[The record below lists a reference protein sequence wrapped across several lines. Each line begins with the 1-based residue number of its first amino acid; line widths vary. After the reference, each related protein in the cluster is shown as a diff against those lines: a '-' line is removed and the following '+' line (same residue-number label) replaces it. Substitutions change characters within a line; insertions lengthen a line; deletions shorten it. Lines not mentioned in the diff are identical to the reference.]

1 MGDVEEEPSR
11 VVAESENNDDDD
23 DEVIDNHEEGL
34 HSVARVELSLENI
47 TYAPVVRSGAS
58 AKGSDGEG
66 TGLLSCLK
74 SQSGGNAEIKSRKVV
89 LQDVTA
95 RVAPH
100 MLSAWMGPSGSGKT
114 SLVSVA
120 AGYCPKSDLIDE
132 STVRSNGNR
141 GRPPAHMVSV
151 VHQEDLMLP
160 NLTVAETIAFAAR
173 LKNSD
178 VDVSAEAVTRLVDE
192 TIDELGLSSCR
203 DSLVG
208 GVATRGISGGER
220 KRLAVAVELVGRPS
234 VLLMDE
240 PTSNLD
246 STTAYA
252 LMATLKALAR
262 AGHSIAVVVH
272 QPRTEIFNLFDN
284 LLLLSRGKAVYSGRP
299 DGVQAYLESVP
310 TVTPL
315 PSMTGIADWVM
326 DVISLDE
333 KRDGGAGSVLAN
345 HWKESLHLENGEGQ
359 SSSMTGGHLRKSRR
373 LSTLA
378 ELHAEPKFKTGFPTQ
393 LRMLIKRS
401 WIQQRGE
408 RLTRVA
414 CIFTAAY
421 VIFTSILYF
430 RLPDTPNYVFE
441 RTSLLF
447 FMIITQGNGIVT
459 SSVGSFSRERALLN
473 RERAKKLY
481 GVLPYFLAKTLSD
494 LTMTTLLP
502 LVYGIILYWIANL
515 RATAAA
521 FFTFVLIFYLTV
533 STAQATGLLLSVAI
547 PNLQAALML
556 APTLMI
562 FIVILAGFYVPLDN
576 LNPAIEWA
584 SWASFARYGY
594 SALII
599 NEFSGRTIEC
609 VSDTIDEEGLCP
621 LPGDSVVASIGLTGA
636 FTNLW
641 LNVVIVVAI
650 QVLIRAITYWLLRR
664 SR

>member
-1 MGDVEEEPSR
+1 MDDVEQ
-11 VVAESENNDDDD
+11 AAAGSENDE
-23 DEVIDNHEEGL
+23 EVIDVNENEEDGL
-34 HSVARVELSLENI
+34 HSVGQIELSLENI
-47 TYAPVVRSGAS
+47 TYAPVVRSGRGVKSS
-58 AKGSDGEG
+58 AGSGG
-66 TGLLSCLK
+66 FCSCLK
-74 SQSGGNAEIKSRKVV
+74 SQSSRGNSEIKSRKVV
-89 LQDVTA
+89 LQDVSA
-95 RVAPH
+95 KVSPY

-151 VHQEDLMLP
+151 VHQDDLMLP

-178 VDVSAEAVTRLVDE
+178 VDVSNEAVARLVDE
-192 TIDELGLSSCR
+192 TITELGLSSCR

-208 GVATRGISGGER
+208 GVSTRGISGGER

-234 VLLMDE
+234 ILLMDE

-246 STTAYA
+246 STAAYA
-252 LMATLKALAR
+252 LMTTLKELAR

-272 QPRTEIFNLFDN
+272 QPRTEIFNLFDD
-284 LLLLSRGKAVYSGRP
+284 LLLLSRGRAVYSGRP
-299 DGVQAYLESVP
+299 DGVQNYLESVP
-310 TVTPL
+310 TVAPL
-315 PSMTGIADWVM
+315 PKMTGIADWVM
-326 DVISLDE
+326 DSISLDE

-345 HWKESLHLENGEGQ
+345 YWRDENDKAH
-359 SSSMTGGHLRKSRR
+359 SKAMTNMHRSRSMR

-378 ELHAEPKFKTGFPTQ
+378 ELHAEPKFKTRFSTQ
-393 LRMLIKRS
+393 LKLLVKRS

-414 CIFTAAY
+414 CIFTSAY

-430 RLPDTPNYVFE
+430 RLPDTTDYVFP

-481 GVLPYFLAKTLSD
+481 GVFPYFLAKTLSD

-521 FFTFVLIFYLTV
+521 FFAFVMIFYLTV

-599 NEFSGRTIEC
+599 NEFSGRDIEC
-609 VSDTIDEEGLCP
+609 GSDAIDNEGDACP
-621 LPGDSVVASIGLTGA
+621 LSGDDVVSSIGLSGA

-641 LNVVIVVAI
+641 LNVIIVVLI
-650 QVLIRAITYWLLRR
+650 QLFIRALTYWLLRR

>member
-1 MGDVEEEPSR
+1 MDDVER
-11 VVAESENNDDDD
+11 QAAAGSENDE
-23 DEVIDNHEEGL
+23 EVIDVNENEEDGL
-34 HSVARVELSLENI
+34 HSVGQIELSLENI
-47 TYAPVVRSGAS
+47 TYAPVVRSGRGVKS
-58 AKGSDGEG
+58 SGGSGG
-66 TGLLSCLK
+66 FCSCLK
-74 SQSGGNAEIKSRKVV
+74 SQSSGGNSEIKSRKVV
-89 LQDVTA
+89 LQDVSA
-95 RVAPH
+95 KVSPY

-151 VHQEDLMLP
+151 VHQDDLMLP

-178 VDVSAEAVTRLVDE
+178 VDVSNEAVARLVDE
-192 TIDELGLSSCR
+192 TITELGLSSCR

-208 GVATRGISGGER
+208 GVSTRGISGGER

-234 VLLMDE
+234 ILLMDE

-246 STTAYA
+246 STAAFA
-252 LMATLKALAR
+252 LMTTLKELAR

-272 QPRTEIFNLFDN
+272 QPRTEIFNLFDD
-284 LLLLSRGKAVYSGRP
+284 LLLLSRGRAVYSGRP
-299 DGVQAYLESVP
+299 DGVQNYLESVP
-310 TVTPL
+310 TVAPL
-315 PSMTGIADWVM
+315 PKMTGIADWVM
-326 DVISLDE
+326 DSISLDE

-345 HWKESLHLENGEGQ
+345 YWRDENDKAH
-359 SSSMTGGHLRKSRR
+359 SKAMANMHRSRSMR

-378 ELHAEPKFKTGFPTQ
+378 ELHAEPKFKTRFSTQ
-393 LRMLIKRS
+393 LKLLVKRS

-414 CIFTAAY
+414 CIFTSAY

-430 RLPDTPNYVFE
+430 RLPDTTDYVFP

-481 GVLPYFLAKTLSD
+481 GVFPYFLAKTLSD

-521 FFTFVLIFYLTV
+521 FFAFVMIFYLTV

-599 NEFSGRTIEC
+599 NEFSGRDIEC
-609 VSDTIDEEGLCP
+609 GSDAIDNEGDACP
-621 LPGDSVVASIGLTGA
+621 LSGDDVVSSIGLSGA

-641 LNVVIVVAI
+641 LNVIIVVLI
-650 QVLIRAITYWLLRR
+650 QLFIRALTYWLLRR

>member
-1 MGDVEEEPSR
+1 MDDVEQ
-11 VVAESENNDDDD
+11 AAAGSENDE
-23 DEVIDNHEEGL
+23 EVIDVNENEEDGL
-34 HSVARVELSLENI
+34 HSVGQIELSLENI
-47 TYAPVVRSGAS
+47 TYAPVVRSGRGVKS
-58 AKGSDGEG
+58 SGGSGG
-66 TGLLSCLK
+66 FCSCLK
-74 SQSGGNAEIKSRKVV
+74 SQSSGGNSEIKSRKVV
-89 LQDVTA
+89 LQDVSA
-95 RVAPH
+95 KVSPY

-151 VHQEDLMLP
+151 VHQDDLMLP

-178 VDVSAEAVTRLVDE
+178 VDVSNEAVARLVDE
-192 TIDELGLSSCR
+192 TITELGLSSCR

-208 GVATRGISGGER
+208 GVSTRGISGGER

-234 VLLMDE
+234 ILLMDE

-246 STTAYA
+246 STAAYA
-252 LMATLKALAR
+252 LMTTLKELAR

-272 QPRTEIFNLFDN
+272 QPRTEIFNLFDD
-284 LLLLSRGKAVYSGRP
+284 LLLLSRGRAVYSGRP
-299 DGVQAYLESVP
+299 DGVQNYLESVP
-310 TVTPL
+310 TVAPL
-315 PSMTGIADWVM
+315 PKMTGIADWVM
-326 DVISLDE
+326 DSISLDE

-345 HWKESLHLENGEGQ
+345 YWRDENDKAH
-359 SSSMTGGHLRKSRR
+359 SKAMTNMHRSRSMR

-378 ELHAEPKFKTGFPTQ
+378 ELHAEPKFKTRFSTQ
-393 LRMLIKRS
+393 LKLLVKRS

-414 CIFTAAY
+414 CIFTSAY

-430 RLPDTPNYVFE
+430 RLPDTTDYVFP

-481 GVLPYFLAKTLSD
+481 GVFPYFLAKTLSD

-521 FFTFVLIFYLTV
+521 FFAFVLIFYLTV

-599 NEFSGRTIEC
+599 NEFSGRDIEC
-609 VSDTIDEEGLCP
+609 GSDAIDNEGDACP
-621 LPGDSVVASIGLTGA
+621 LSGDDVVSSIGLSGA

-641 LNVVIVVAI
+641 LNVIIVVLI
-650 QVLIRAITYWLLRR
+650 QLFIRALTYWLLRR

>member
-1 MGDVEEEPSR
+1 MVNVEEAPACDMR
-11 VVAESENNDDDD
+11 VGESNENDEEVEEVCSLNDGD
-23 DEVIDNHEEGL
+23 EGL
-34 HSVARVELSLENI
+34 HSVAQIELSLENI
-47 TYAPVVRSGAS
+47 TYAPIVRSGAG
-58 AKGSDGEG
+58 AKSG
-66 TGLLSCLK
+66 
-74 SQSGGNAEIKSRKVV
+74 SGGGGGSRGSNAEIKSRKII
-89 LQDVTA
+89 LEGVTA

-100 MLSAWMGPSGSGKT
+100 TLSAWMGPSGSGKT

-120 AGYCPKSDLIDE
+120 AGYCPKSDLIDM

-173 LKNSD
+173 LMNSD
-178 VDVSAEAVTRLVDE
+178 VDVSGEAVARLVDE
-192 TIDELGLSSCR
+192 TIGELGLSSCR

-234 VLLMDE
+234 ILLLDE
-240 PTSNLD
+240 PTSGLD
-246 STTAYA
+246 STTAFS
-252 LMATLKALAR
+252 LMATLKQLAR

-272 QPRTEIFNLFDN
+272 QPRTEIFNLFDD

-310 TVTPL
+310 TVTSL

-345 HWKESLHLENGEGQ
+345 HWKESQFENEKGL
-359 SSSMTGGHLRKSRR
+359 SNRRKSSRR

-378 ELHAEPKFKTGFPTQ
+378 ELYAEPKFKTGFVTQ
-393 LRMLIKRS
+393 FRMLVKRS
-401 WIQQRGE
+401 YIQQRGE

-421 VIFTSILYF
+421 VFFTSILYF
-430 RLPDTPNYVFE
+430 RLPDTTNYVFE

-481 GVLPYFLAKTLSD
+481 GVLPYFLAKTISD

-521 FFTFVLIFYLTV
+521 FFAFVLIFYLTV
-533 STAQATGLLLSVAI
+533 STAQATGLILSVAI

-599 NEFSGRTIEC
+599 NEFGGRDIEC
-609 VSDTIDEEGLCP
+609 GSDAVDEEGEGCP
-621 LPGDSVVASIGLTGA
+621 LSGNDVVASIGLRGA

-641 LNVVIVVAI
+641 LNVVTVVAI
-650 QVLIRAITYWLLRR
+650 QVLIRGMTYWLLRR

>member
-1 MGDVEEEPSR
+1 MANVEEAPAHDVR
-11 VVAESENNDDDD
+11 VGESSKNDE
-23 DEVIDNHEEGL
+23 EVEEVSLNDGEEGL
-34 HSVARVELSLENI
+34 HSVAQIELSLENI
-47 TYAPVVRSGAS
+47 TYAPVVRSGS
-58 AKGSDGEG
+58 
-66 TGLLSCLK
+66 
-74 SQSGGNAEIKSRKVV
+74 NAEIKSRKVI
-89 LQDVTA
+89 LENVTA
-95 RVAPH
+95 KVSPH
-100 MLSAWMGPSGSGKT
+100 TLSAWMGPSGSGKT

-178 VDVSAEAVTRLVDE
+178 VDVSGEAVTRLVDE

-234 VLLMDE
+234 ILLLDE
-240 PTSNLD
+240 PTSGLD
-246 STTAYA
+246 STTAFS
-252 LMATLKALAR
+252 LMATLKQLAR

-272 QPRTEIFNLFDN
+272 QPRTEIFNLFDD

-310 TVTPL
+310 SVTPL
-315 PSMTGIADWVM
+315 PSMTGIADWLM
-326 DVISLDE
+326 DVISHDE
-333 KRDGGAGSVLAN
+333 KLDGGAGSVLAN
-345 HWKESLHLENGEGQ
+345 HWKESQLENERGLT
-359 SSSMTGGHLRKSRR
+359 SRRKSSRR

-378 ELHAEPKFKTGFPTQ
+378 ELHAEPKFKTGFITQ
-393 LRMLIKRS
+393 FRMLIKRS

-421 VIFTSILYF
+421 VFFTSILYF
-430 RLPDTPNYVFE
+430 RLPDTTNYVFE

-494 LTMTTLLP
+494 MSMTTLLP

-533 STAQATGLLLSVAI
+533 STAQATGLILSVAI

-599 NEFSGRTIEC
+599 NEFAGRNIEC
-609 VSDTIDEEGLCP
+609 GSDAIDEEGEGCP
-621 LPGDSVVASIGLTGA
+621 LSGDEVVASIGLSGA

-641 LNVVIVVAI
+641 LNVAIVVAI
-650 QVLIRAITYWLLRR
+650 QVLIRAMTYWLLRR

>member
-1 MGDVEEEPSR
+1 
-11 VVAESENNDDDD
+11 
-23 DEVIDNHEEGL
+23 
-34 HSVARVELSLENI
+34 
-47 TYAPVVRSGAS
+47 
-58 AKGSDGEG
+58 
-66 TGLLSCLK
+66 
-74 SQSGGNAEIKSRKVV
+74 
-89 LQDVTA
+89 
-95 RVAPH
+95 

-151 VHQEDLMLP
+151 VHQDDLMLP
-160 NLTVAETIAFAAR
+160 NLTVAETIVFAAR

-178 VDVSAEAVTRLVDE
+178 VDVSSEAVARLVDE
-192 TIDELGLSSCR
+192 TITELGLSSCR

-208 GVATRGISGGER
+208 GVSTRGISGGER

-234 VLLMDE
+234 ILLMDE

-246 STTAYA
+246 STAAYA
-252 LMATLKALAR
+252 LMTTLKELAR

-272 QPRTEIFNLFDN
+272 QPRTEIFNLFDD
-284 LLLLSRGKAVYSGRP
+284 LLLLSRGRAVYSGRP
-299 DGVQAYLESVP
+299 DGVQNYLESVP
-310 TVTPL
+310 TVAPL
-315 PSMTGIADWVM
+315 PKMTGIADWVM
-326 DVISLDE
+326 DSISLDE

-345 HWKESLHLENGEGQ
+345 YWRDENDKAH
-359 SSSMTGGHLRKSRR
+359 SKAMANMHRSRSMR

-378 ELHAEPKFKTGFPTQ
+378 ELHAEPKFKTRFSTQ
-393 LRMLIKRS
+393 LKLLVKRS

-414 CIFTAAY
+414 CIFTSAY

-430 RLPDTPNYVFE
+430 RLPDTTDYVFP

-481 GVLPYFLAKTLSD
+481 GVFPYFLAKTLSD

-521 FFTFVLIFYLTV
+521 FFAFVMIFYLTV

-599 NEFSGRTIEC
+599 NEFSGRDIEC
-609 VSDTIDEEGLCP
+609 GSDAIDNEGDACP
-621 LPGDSVVASIGLTGA
+621 LSGDDVVSSIGLSGA

-641 LNVVIVVAI
+641 LNVIIVVLI
-650 QVLIRAITYWLLRR
+650 QLFIRALTYWLLRR

>member
-1 MGDVEEEPSR
+1 MDDVEQ
-11 VVAESENNDDDD
+11 AAAGSENDE
-23 DEVIDNHEEGL
+23 EVIDVNDNEEDGL
-34 HSVARVELSLENI
+34 HSVGQIELSLENI
-47 TYAPVVRSGAS
+47 TYAPVVRSGRGVKSS
-58 AKGSDGEG
+58 AGA
-66 TGLLSCLK
+66 GLCSCLK
-74 SQSGGNAEIKSRKVV
+74 SQSSGGNSEIKSRKVV
-89 LQDVTA
+89 LQDVSA
-95 RVAPH
+95 KVSPY

-151 VHQEDLMLP
+151 VHQDDLMLP

-178 VDVSAEAVTRLVDE
+178 VDVSNEAVARLVDE
-192 TIDELGLSSCR
+192 TITELGLSSCR

-208 GVATRGISGGER
+208 GVSTRGISGGER

-234 VLLMDE
+234 ILLMDE

-246 STTAYA
+246 STAAYA
-252 LMATLKALAR
+252 LMTTLKQLAR

-272 QPRTEIFNLFDN
+272 QPRTEIFNLFDD
-284 LLLLSRGKAVYSGRP
+284 LLLLSRGRAVYSGRP
-299 DGVQAYLESVP
+299 DGVQNYLESVP
-310 TVTPL
+310 TVEPL
-315 PSMTGIADWVM
+315 PKMTGIADWVM
-326 DVISLDE
+326 DSISLDE
-333 KRDGGAGSVLAN
+333 KRDGGAGSVMAN
-345 HWKESLHLENGEGQ
+345 HWRDANDEGR
-359 SSSMTGGHLRKSRR
+359 SKAMTNMHRSRSMR

-378 ELHAEPKFKTGFPTQ
+378 ELHAEPKFKTRFSTQ
-393 LRMLIKRS
+393 LKMLVKRS

-414 CIFTAAY
+414 CIFTSAY

-430 RLPDTPNYVFE
+430 RMPDRTDYIFE
-441 RTSLLF
+441 RQSLLF

-521 FFTFVLIFYLTV
+521 FFAFVLIFYLTV

-599 NEFSGRTIEC
+599 NEFAGRDIEC
-609 VSDTIDEEGLCP
+609 GSDAIDNEGDGCP
-621 LPGDSVVASIGLTGA
+621 LSGDDVVSGIGLSGA

-641 LNVVIVVAI
+641 LNVIIVFAI
-650 QVLIRAITYWLLRR
+650 QLFIRALTYWLLRR

>member
-1 MGDVEEEPSR
+1 MDDVEQ
-11 VVAESENNDDDD
+11 AAAGSENDE
-23 DEVIDNHEEGL
+23 EVIDVNDNEEDGL
-34 HSVARVELSLENI
+34 HSVGQIELSLENI
-47 TYAPVVRSGAS
+47 TYAPVVRSGRGV
-58 AKGSDGEG
+58 KNGGDG
-66 TGLLSCLK
+66 GLCSCFK
-74 SQSGGNAEIKSRKVV
+74 SQSSGGNSEIKSRKVV
-89 LQDVTA
+89 LQDVSSK
-95 RVAPH
+95 VSPY

-151 VHQEDLMLP
+151 VHQDDLMLP

-173 LKNSD
+173 LKNLD
-178 VDVSAEAVTRLVDE
+178 VDVSNEAVARLVDE
-192 TIDELGLSSCR
+192 TITELGLSSCR

-208 GVATRGISGGER
+208 GVSTRGISGGER

-234 VLLMDE
+234 ILLMDE

-246 STTAYA
+246 STAAYA
-252 LMATLKALAR
+252 LMTTLKQLAR

-272 QPRTEIFNLFDN
+272 QPRTEIFNLFDD
-284 LLLLSRGKAVYSGRP
+284 LLLLSRGRAVYSGRP
-299 DGVQAYLESVP
+299 DGVQNYLESVP
-310 TVTPL
+310 TVEPL
-315 PSMTGIADWVM
+315 PKMTGIADWVM
-326 DVISLDE
+326 DSISLDE

-345 HWKESLHLENGEGQ
+345 HWRDANDEGR
-359 SSSMTGGHLRKSRR
+359 SKAMTNMHRSRSMR

-378 ELHAEPKFKTGFPTQ
+378 ELHAEPKFKTRFSTQ
-393 LRMLIKRS
+393 LKMLVKRS

-414 CIFTAAY
+414 CIFTSAY

-430 RLPDTPNYVFE
+430 RMPDRTDYIFE
-441 RTSLLF
+441 RQSLLF

-515 RATAAA
+515 SATAAA
-521 FFTFVLIFYLTV
+521 FFAFMLIFYLTV

-562 FIVILAGFYVPLDN
+562 FTVILAGFYVPLDN

-594 SALII
+594 SALIF
-599 NEFSGRTIEC
+599 NEFAGRDIEC
-609 VSDTIDEEGLCP
+609 GSDAIDNEGDGCP
-621 LPGDSVVASIGLTGA
+621 LSGDDVVSGIGLLGA

-641 LNVVIVVAI
+641 LNVIIVVAI
-650 QVLIRAITYWLLRR
+650 QLFIRALTYWLLRR